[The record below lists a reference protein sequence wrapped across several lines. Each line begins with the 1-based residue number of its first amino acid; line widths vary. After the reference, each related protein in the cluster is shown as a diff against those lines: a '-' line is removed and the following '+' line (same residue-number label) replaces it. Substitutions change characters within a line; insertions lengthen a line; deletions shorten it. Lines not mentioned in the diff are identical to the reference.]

1 MPSAHRTAPTL
12 ETIPTEM
19 KLMVASHLDPDV
31 PLDLRWSQ
39 MAQHDAE
46 SRRASLRSLSLVSRS
61 WAAALAGLKWQT
73 LPVRAA
79 DLDCLLELARDW
91 MPQHGPKVK
100 SLVLLWWATADLSQF
115 DDVSNFRRTLET
127 AERFTGLTSS
137 SAPLSERVS
146 ALQDAL
152 LATILRACSNLSDL
166 KFLPQT
172 VTSTRFFINNKGKIL
187 VVDADSTKLALQQI
201 GGRITSADFLFW
213 GATTR
218 FYSAAVEALAWLPN
232 LQHLRVGLEE
242 NSRDWWELIPA
253 VSRLRRL
260 LSLELDTPDIRP
272 WLRRPELLP
281 RNLTQCIL
289 SGTRHLDLQQLAT
302 ILTSSPVVSLSLREF
317 FLSDFQPRNYS
328 PDNLRIEHLS
338 IAGCTSPRLLN
349 FFDAAPL
356 KDVEF
361 CANRRRTSPRINAER
376 LNAFITKH
384 RATLVSFNIDRALLA
399 PSADVSAINR
409 SLEQEGIAVRV
420 VTVE

>member
-1 MPSAHRTAPTL
+1 
-12 ETIPTEM
+12 
-19 KLMVASHLDPDV
+19 
-31 PLDLRWSQ
+31 
-39 MAQHDAE
+39 
-46 SRRASLRSLSLVSRS
+46 
-61 WAAALAGLKWQT
+61 
-73 LPVRAA
+73 
-79 DLDCLLELARDW
+79 
-91 MPQHGPKVK
+91 MPQHGPKFK

-115 DDVSNFRRTLET
+115 DDVSNFRRTLEA

-137 SAPLSERVS
+137 SASLSERVS

-187 VVDADSTKLALQQI
+187 VVDADS
-201 GGRITSADFLFW
+201 R
-213 GATTR
+213 
-218 FYSAAVEALAWLPN
+218 
-232 LQHLRVGLEE
+232 
-242 NSRDWWELIPA
+242 
-253 VSRLRRL
+253 RRL

-338 IAGCTSPRLLN
+338 IAGCTSPRLLS